1 MTDTLTDEEIV
12 QLARQAGLV
21 LPAEYVPELIEAYG
35 HVRRMIGR
43 IPTARPHSEPAHVF
57 VPSVSGGSP
66 TSTASSTASS
76 H

>member
-1 MTDTLTDEEIV
+1 MTDTPTDDEIV

-43 IPTARPHSEPAHVF
+43 ISTGRPRGDEPAHVF
-57 VPSVSGGSP
+57 VPSVFLP
-66 TSTASSTASS
+66 AKE
-76 H
+76 

>member
-1 MTDTLTDEEIV
+1 MTDTPTDEEIV

-43 IPTARPHSEPAHVF
+43 ISRERPHGDEPAHVF
-57 VPSVSGGSP
+57 VPSVFLP
-66 TSTASSTASS
+66 AKNRP
-76 H
+76 